1 MLQLLIIDKT
11 GTINQKK
18 VRNMKEDEI
27 YKKCG
32 FKDNDNFAER
42 ACWKVKIDGD
52 THTVKCFARDEGR
65 ASTENKYDLPP
76 PIDTKLYFGSMVL
89 INTDGDTYKDLTLDL
104 WDKIYEKLF
113 GGFEDLSATAQE
125 DEKEADE
132 LENVPKEM
140 KTKDG
145 YLKDG
150 FVVDSNSD
158 DGDDDGDDDDDD
170 DDESWNDDYSELEY
184 EEYQFTDDD

>member
-18 VRNMKEDEI
+18 VRNVKEDEI

-76 PIDTKLYFGSMVL
+76 PVDTKLYFGSMVL

-158 DGDDDGDDDDDD
+158 DDDDDD